1 MATDTS
7 KVSSRLAALNLSL
20 DELEAELEPL
30 LSQSLPETLVGLDT
44 IQQAKLQVLLPYL
57 LYDLIFIY
65 LKMRG
70 VDPKTHPVV
79 AELDRVRQYFNKI
92 KDAEDPAKRTMAID
106 KAAANRFIKHAIA
119 QVKYGRPPGQDEEV
133 STVRVPVKVTSKMV
147 ARAEYEEQLREEGSE
162 EEEEDLQVFDEAEDE
177 AQSGSS
183 SSNESKGK
191 GKAVAMENSNVFNR
205 GQKRRRQ
212 AVDPSAGYG
221 EEGSPD
227 ERPSKSSKSTP
238 TTSTPTSDAEAPSST
253 PVSDAASSAKAK
265 KAAKKARKKARKQ
278 AT

>member
-1 MATDTS
+1 
-7 KVSSRLAALNLSL
+7 
-20 DELEAELEPL
+20 
-30 LSQSLPETLVGLDT
+30 
-44 IQQAKLQVLLPYL
+44 
-57 LYDLIFIY
+57 
-65 LKMRG
+65 
-70 VDPKTHPVV
+70 
-79 AELDRVRQYFNKI
+79 
-92 KDAEDPAKRTMAID
+92 MAID

-212 AVDPSAGYG
+212 TVDPSAG
-221 EEGSPD
+221 
-227 ERPSKSSKSTP
+227 
-238 TTSTPTSDAEAPSST
+238 
-253 PVSDAASSAKAK
+253 
-265 KAAKKARKKARKQ
+265 Q
-278 AT
+278 